1 VRWNRAEKK
10 EKKKATLIFGNLLT
24 KNVDELSQDRH
35 QCDAKNSALT
45 NVHENVGPAFCPP
58 TAAAAFIVE
67 QRRDFFYIDEKNLK
81 QTGRQ

>member
-1 VRWNRAEKK
+1 LRNPAEKK
-10 EKKKATLIFGNLLT
+10 KKKKATLIFGNLLPRT
-24 KNVDELSQDRH
+24 STNSRKIATNA
-35 QCDAKNSALT
+35 AKNSALT